1 MKAGLLVS
9 STLSLL
15 CAVAYAS
22 VYEAYPVNKQIPPI
36 ARVDEDFQFKISND
50 TFKSTSD
57 GSVQVSYNAYE
68 MPNWLS
74 FDSGSLTFSG
84 KPSLDFLEGEET
96 KYFNVVLEGT
106 DSSDSSS
113 SNTTCQL
120 VATKRSGISVAS
132 DFNLL
137 NLLKNYG
144 FTNGKDALKL
154 SPRDI
159 FNVTF
164 ERSYFE
170 GLDNDTVLTYYGRS
184 TQYNAPLPNWVFFDV
199 NNLKFS
205 GTAPVVNSQIAP
217 EMDYSFSLIATDIDG
232 FAAASIDFQIVVGA
246 HRLTTS
252 IENTL
257 VINITDSGSFSY
269 PIPLDYIYLDDT
281 VISKSDLGNIE
292 LVNAPESI
300 KISDNYTLT
309 GKLPSDNETSSFQ
322 LSIYDKYE
330 DVVYLNFLVELTQN
344 LFAIA
349 SFPSVNVTRGEYFDY
364 SLLPSQFTS
373 FSETKV
379 SASFNSENN
388 WLHFQPSNLTF
399 YGEVP
404 NDFDS
409 LSVEIVAAVGS
420 KKESRTLKM
429 IGIDGKTHSHTSSS
443 TSSSASSSSTS
454 SVTSTIDGKSTAT
467 ATSTSTVAPNAI
479 NKKKKSNNTVAIA
492 CGVAIPVAVIL
503 ILLLL
508 LLLWRRRRNEK
519 KKNDKE
525 KMAISSP
532 DPKNPANEPNDI
544 GAENPFSDENTLD
557 SDDLST
563 EAKRLGTLN
572 AMKLDDV
579 SNSSSITFSDE
590 KVGESIYEDAQM
602 ATSRDMLVRD
612 DESSVFD
619 DKYRTSS
626 VYFQNAPSQRKSWRF
641 SKGKMQDEDK
651 TMRQSYASLNTV
663 STQELLTSELKNN
676 TTLPHDPRKS
686 SLGLRDSVFW
696 SKDQSSSPLKTVSED
711 SARSAEEKLKSE
723 SAHSSMSSDDLIPM
737 KQEDG
742 RYKWVENDRP
752 VRKHS
757 TKRVG
762 SVRQQVGVDIRN
774 ANQFAGESPE
784 RI

>member
-9 STLSLL
+9 STLSLF

-96 KYFNVVLEGT
+96 RYFNVVLEGT

-330 DVVYLNFLVELTQN
+330 DVVYLNFLVESTQN

-454 SVTSTIDGKSTAT
+454 SVTSTVDGKSTAT

-519 KKNDKE
+519 KNNDKE

-711 SARSAEEKLKSE
+711 SARSAEEKIKSE

>member
-9 STLSLL
+9 STLSLF

-96 KYFNVVLEGT
+96 RYFNVVLEGT

-330 DVVYLNFLVELTQN
+330 DVVYLNFLVESTQN

-399 YGEVP
+399 FGEVP

-454 SVTSTIDGKSTAT
+454 SVTSTVDGKSTAT
-467 ATSTSTVAPNAI
+467 ATSTSTVTPDAI

-519 KKNDKE
+519 KNNDKE

-711 SARSAEEKLKSE
+711 SARSAEEKIKSE

-762 SVRQQVGVDIRN
+762 SVRQKVGVDIRN

>member
-9 STLSLL
+9 STLSLF

-96 KYFNVVLEGT
+96 RYFNVVLEGT

-330 DVVYLNFLVELTQN
+330 DVVYLNFLVESTQN

-399 YGEVP
+399 FGEVP

-454 SVTSTIDGKSTAT
+454 SVTSTVDGKSTAT

-519 KKNDKE
+519 KNNDKE

-711 SARSAEEKLKSE
+711 SARSAEEKIKSK

-762 SVRQQVGVDIRN
+762 SVRQKVGVDIRN

>member
-330 DVVYLNFLVELTQN
+330 DVVYLNFLVESTQN

-519 KKNDKE
+519 KNNDKE

-557 SDDLST
+557 SEDLST

-626 VYFQNAPSQRKSWRF
+626 AYFQNAPSQRKSWRF

>member
-1 MKAGLLVS
+1 MKAGLLVY

-330 DVVYLNFLVELTQN
+330 DVVYLNFLVESTQN

-519 KKNDKE
+519 KNNDKE

-626 VYFQNAPSQRKSWRF
+626 AYFQNAPSQRKSWRF

-711 SARSAEEKLKSE
+711 SARAQKKNLNLNL
-723 SAHSSMSSDDLIPM
+723 HIVLCHQTI
-737 KQEDG
+737 
-742 RYKWVENDRP
+742 
-752 VRKHS
+752 
-757 TKRVG
+757 
-762 SVRQQVGVDIRN
+762 
-774 ANQFAGESPE
+774 
-784 RI
+784 

>member
-330 DVVYLNFLVELTQN
+330 DVVYLNFLVESTQN

-519 KKNDKE
+519 KNNDKE

-711 SARSAEEKLKSE
+711 SARAQKKNLNLNL
-723 SAHSSMSSDDLIPM
+723 HIVLCHQTI
-737 KQEDG
+737 
-742 RYKWVENDRP
+742 
-752 VRKHS
+752 
-757 TKRVG
+757 
-762 SVRQQVGVDIRN
+762 
-774 ANQFAGESPE
+774 
-784 RI
+784 

>member
-9 STLSLL
+9 STLSLF

-96 KYFNVVLEGT
+96 RYFNVVLEGT

-330 DVVYLNFLVELTQN
+330 DVVYLNFLVESTQN

-399 YGEVP
+399 FGEVP

-519 KKNDKE
+519 KNNDKE

-711 SARSAEEKLKSE
+711 SARSAEEKIKSE

-762 SVRQQVGVDIRN
+762 SVRQKVGVDIRN

>member
-330 DVVYLNFLVELTQN
+330 DVVYLNFLVESTQN

-519 KKNDKE
+519 KNNDKE

-626 VYFQNAPSQRKSWRF
+626 AYFQNAPSQRKSWRF

>member
-330 DVVYLNFLVELTQN
+330 DVVYLNFLVESTQN

-349 SFPSVNVTRGEYFDY
+349 SFPSVNVTRGEYFDC

-519 KKNDKE
+519 KNNDKE

-557 SDDLST
+557 SEDLST

-626 VYFQNAPSQRKSWRF
+626 AYFQNAPSQRKSWRF

>member
-9 STLSLL
+9 STLSLF

-96 KYFNVVLEGT
+96 RYFNVVLEGT

-330 DVVYLNFLVELTQN
+330 DVVYLNFLVESTQN

-519 KKNDKE
+519 KNNDKE

-711 SARSAEEKLKSE
+711 SARSAEEKIKSE

-762 SVRQQVGVDIRN
+762 SVRQKVGVDIRN

>member
-9 STLSLL
+9 STLSLF

-96 KYFNVVLEGT
+96 RYFNVVLEGT

-330 DVVYLNFLVELTQN
+330 DVVYLNFLVESTQN

-454 SVTSTIDGKSTAT
+454 SVTSTVDGKSTAT
-467 ATSTSTVAPNAI
+467 ATSTSTVTPNAI

-519 KKNDKE
+519 KNNDKE

-762 SVRQQVGVDIRN
+762 SVRQKVGVDIRN

>member
-9 STLSLL
+9 STLSLF

-96 KYFNVVLEGT
+96 RYFNVVLEGT

-330 DVVYLNFLVELTQN
+330 DVVYLNFLVESTQN

-399 YGEVP
+399 FGEVP

-479 NKKKKSNNTVAIA
+479 NKKKKSTNTVAIA

-519 KKNDKE
+519 KNNDKE

-711 SARSAEEKLKSE
+711 SARSAEEKIKSE

-762 SVRQQVGVDIRN
+762 SVRQKVGVDIRN

>member
-9 STLSLL
+9 STLSLF

-330 DVVYLNFLVELTQN
+330 DVVYLNFLVESTQN

-519 KKNDKE
+519 KNNDKE

-676 TTLPHDPRKS
+676 TTLPHDPGKS

>member
-9 STLSLL
+9 STLSLF

-96 KYFNVVLEGT
+96 RYFNVVLEGT

-330 DVVYLNFLVELTQN
+330 DVVYLNFLVESTQN

-399 YGEVP
+399 FGEVP

-454 SVTSTIDGKSTAT
+454 SVTSTVDGKSTAT
-467 ATSTSTVAPNAI
+467 ATSTSTVTPNAI

-519 KKNDKE
+519 KNNDKE

-711 SARSAEEKLKSE
+711 SARSAEEKIKSE

-762 SVRQQVGVDIRN
+762 SVRQKVGVDIRN

>member
-9 STLSLL
+9 STLSLF

-184 TQYNAPLPNWVFFDV
+184 TQYNAPLPNWLFFDV

-330 DVVYLNFLVELTQN
+330 DVVYLNFLVESTQN

-519 KKNDKE
+519 KNNDKE

>member
-330 DVVYLNFLVELTQN
+330 DVVYLNFLVESTQN

-519 KKNDKE
+519 KNNDKE

-626 VYFQNAPSQRKSWRF
+626 AYFQNAPSQRKSWRF

-711 SARSAEEKLKSE
+711 SARAQKKNLNLNL
-723 SAHSSMSSDDLIPM
+723 HIVLCHQTI
-737 KQEDG
+737 
-742 RYKWVENDRP
+742 
-752 VRKHS
+752 
-757 TKRVG
+757 
-762 SVRQQVGVDIRN
+762 
-774 ANQFAGESPE
+774 
-784 RI
+784 

>member
-9 STLSLL
+9 STLSLF

-96 KYFNVVLEGT
+96 RYFNVVLEGT

-330 DVVYLNFLVELTQN
+330 DVVYLNFLVESTQN

-467 ATSTSTVAPNAI
+467 ATSTSTVTPNAI

-519 KKNDKE
+519 KNNDKE

>member
-9 STLSLL
+9 STLSLF

-96 KYFNVVLEGT
+96 RYFNVVLEGT

-330 DVVYLNFLVELTQN
+330 DVVYLNFLVESTQN

-399 YGEVP
+399 FGEVP

-454 SVTSTIDGKSTAT
+454 SVTSTVDGKSTAT

-519 KKNDKE
+519 KNNDKE

-711 SARSAEEKLKSE
+711 SARSAEEKIKSE

-762 SVRQQVGVDIRN
+762 SVRQKVGVDIRN